1 MKTRLTVLLLS
12 LFSILPISA
21 QYGNE
26 SFDEYRKRKQAEMEQ
41 FRARKTQEMNDFR
54 ERKLREFN
62 EYRKRKSKEFADFL
76 NSQWAEREQMKPI
89 PKPTKP
95 DPVNP
100 PVAPKEEV
108 KPLPDNPVAIPTP
121 DVRPPVTPKPSKP
134 EPIPLPEPEPRP
146 ANTMQV
152 KLFGMTLN
160 VAMTDDMHFSMKSIK
175 PEAFKKAIQILD
187 DDKYTPLIED
197 FARYSDDMHL
207 NGWARMC
214 LSKAIA
220 DRLLGEG
227 SNEAVVLQ
235 TYLMAMMGYDIKPVS
250 INNHHLAMM
259 FASNMQLCGIPYIV
273 DGEKRYYISE
283 DLPNGTT
290 ITTPDSRF
298 KGGTCAIDFAHATQM
313 QLDNSRTQPKE
324 FRSKKDSEVCVE
336 VSVNRSLMLYYEGLP
351 AFQDLA
357 FYAREPME
365 TILAQQILPTLRGAI
380 SGMSEQEAA
389 NLLIHFVQT
398 AFDYKNDDEQF
409 GFEKPFFKEELF
421 YHRYSDCE
429 DRAILYAGL
438 VQTLLGLDV
447 VLIHYPGHMCT
458 AVKFKEN
465 IMGDYTMIDGQKY
478 IICDPCYIAVNIG
491 RCMPQYQNE
500 KPEALRIR

>member
-1 MKTRLTVLLLS
+1 MYRNSTILFVCVFSLLPS
-12 LFSILPISA
+12 LVAGQNTFEEYKKKKAEQFQAYQKEKQQRRDDYL
-21 QYGNE
+21 E
-26 SFDEYRKRKQAEMEQ
+26 RKRKEFDDYRKRKNREFSEYLSNPW
-41 FRARKTQEMNDFR
+41 TER
-54 ERKLREFN
+54 ERMEPL
-62 EYRKRKSKEFADFL
+62 
-76 NSQWAEREQMKPI
+76 

-95 DPVNP
+95 EPVNP
-100 PVAPKEEV
+100 PVAPKEDV
-108 KPLPDNPVAIPTP
+108 KPLPDNSFAIPTP

-146 ANTMQV
+146 GNTMQV

-160 VAMTDDMHFSMKSIK
+160 VAMDDDMHFSMKSIK

-259 FASNMQLCGIPYIV
+259 FSSNMQLCGIPYIV

-283 DLPNGTT
+283 DLPNGTK
-290 ITTPDSRF
+290 ISTPDSQY
-298 KGGTCAIDFAHATQM
+298 KGGTCSIDYGHATQM
-313 QLDNSRTQPKE
+313 QLDNIRTQSKG
-324 FRSKKDSEVCVE
+324 FRSKHDKEVYVE
-336 VSVNRSLMLYYEGLP
+336 VSVNKSLMLYYESLP
-351 AFQDLA
+351 SFQDVT
-357 FYAREPME
+357 FYVREPME
-365 TILAQQILPTLRGAI
+365 TILAQQLLPTLRGAI
-380 SGMSEQEAA
+380 SGLSERDAA

-398 AFDYKNDDEQF
+398 AFDYENDDNQF

-438 VQTLLGLDV
+438 IKTLLGLDV
-447 VLIHYPGHMCT
+447 VLIYYPGHMCT
-458 AVKFKEN
+458 AVKFKDD
-465 IMGDYTMIDGQKY
+465 ILGDFTTIDNQKY
-478 IICDPCYIAVNIG
+478 IICDPCFINANIG
-491 RCMPQYQNE
+491 RCMPQYQNV
-500 KPEALRIR
+500 KPEALKIW